1 MKHRIM
7 RLGTSNSRR
16 SHAVNHEE
24 VQDRWGIH
32 PSVAKNTI
40 ERTTQRGVRISC
52 PHPSLA
58 KRMRTNDRM
67 LQYRRLPCNVFSDTL
82 ISGIVSK
89 KGNKY
94 AQIFATDFGWARA
107 YPMKK
112 KGEAHE
118 ALSFFFQRTGV
129 PDRLIVDGSK
139 EQIQGPFK
147 TKSSEAGCRLKQT
160 EPYSPWQNAAE
171 GSIRELKRGA
181 GRKMTKSGSPKK
193 LWDHCLELEGLIRSH
208 TALDIYKLNG
218 EVPETI
224 MTGDTA
230 DISIIA
236 EHAWYDWVKFYDPVG
251 NTFPEDTTYLGRYLG
266 PAIDVGPALTAK
278 ILKSNGEV
286 VFRSTYRSLNAK
298 EENDEVEIRRAFDK
312 EIEEKLGPRAVA
324 RDFDDMNMEETPVFE
339 KYEEG
344 DGAEGTPDAPPQE
357 LEPTPDLPTDTYLNA
372 SIVLPRG
379 DKLVRGKVVSRK
391 RDVDGNPIG
400 REHQNPI
407 LDSRQYEVEFPDG
420 EVTELTANVIAER
433 IYAQCDKDGNDLLL
447 LDYFVDY
454 RKSERAM
461 SLQDQQ
467 ITVNGRSCLKRS
479 TAGWEICV
487 LWKDESTSWE
497 KLSDLKECY
506 PVETAEYAVLQ
517 KIDHEPAFNWWV
529 KHVLQKRDRIISKVK
544 QRRAKKYARTT
555 MKFGVECPKTVEEA
569 LAFDKKNGNTLWAD
583 AIAKE
588 MRNVRVAFDI
598 REKGASPPVGH
609 QFIKCHMIFDVKME
623 DLRRKARMVA
633 GGHMTDVP
641 PTITYASVVSRETVR
656 IALTMAALHDL
667 NVKTAD
673 IMNAYIKA
681 PCAEKVYTKL
691 GSDFGPDE
699 GKMAHHRSS
708 LIWSEKCW
716 GIISESF
723 G

>member
-1 MKHRIM
+1 M
-7 RLGTSNSRR
+7 
-16 SHAVNHEE
+16 
-24 VQDRWGIH
+24 
-32 PSVAKNTI
+32 
-40 ERTTQRGVRISC
+40 
-52 PHPSLA
+52 
-58 KRMRTNDRM
+58 
-67 LQYRRLPCNVFSDTL
+67 
-82 ISGIVSK
+82 
-89 KGNKY
+89 
-94 AQIFATDFGWARA
+94 
-107 YPMKK
+107 
-112 KGEAHE
+112 
-118 ALSFFFQRTGV
+118 
-129 PDRLIVDGSK
+129 
-139 EQIQGPFK
+139 
-147 TKSSEAGCRLKQT
+147 
-160 EPYSPWQNAAE
+160 
-171 GSIRELKRGA
+171 
-181 GRKMTKSGSPKK
+181 
-193 LWDHCLELEGLIRSH
+193 
-208 TALDIYKLNG
+208 
-218 EVPETI
+218 
-224 MTGDTA
+224 
-230 DISIIA
+230 
-236 EHAWYDWVKFYDPVG
+236 
-251 NTFPEDTTYLGRYLG
+251 
-266 PAIDVGPALTAK
+266 
-278 ILKSNGEV
+278 
-286 VFRSTYRSLNAK
+286 
-298 EENDEVEIRRAFDK
+298 
-312 EIEEKLGPRAVA
+312 
-324 RDFDDMNMEETPVFE
+324 FE

-433 IYAQCDKDGNDLLL
+433 MYAQCDKDGNDLLL
-447 LDYFVDY
+447 LDSFVDY

-588 MRNVRVAFDI
+588 MRNVRIAFDI

-691 GSDFGPDE
+691 GSEFGPDE
-699 GKMAHHRSS
+699 GKVA
-708 LIWSEKCW
+708 
-716 GIISESF
+716 IIV
-723 G
+723 